1 MKQFE
6 ITLNAV
12 SRKTFQI
19 QAESQ
24 EEALL
29 LAEAI
34 LDNTDLLGFSDG
46 DVHNMDLT
54 CEEQCGGVCEI
65 CSCACES
72 CGDCTEL
79 EPDCSQPEKDCEY
92 RCPTCGGCLYD
103 EDEDD

>member
-6 ITLNAV
+6 VTLNAV
-12 SRKTFQI
+12 SQKTFQL

-24 EEALL
+24 EEAML

-34 LDNTDLLGFSDG
+34 LDNTDLLDFSDG
-46 DVHNMDLT
+46 DVQSMDMT
-54 CEEQCGGVCEI
+54 CEEQCGGVCEL
-65 CSCACES
+65 CGNACEN

-92 RCPTCGGCLYD
+92 RCPVCGGCLYD